1 MKQEEPYKVP
11 ELVMNAE
18 EFERRLHN
26 GEKLMILDDLVLD
39 VSEFALY
46 HPGGKFV
53 IEHTVGTDIAKFF
66 YGGYSLEDNMKPTPA
81 FGWRHSNYA
90 RIIANDLAIARFD
103 CGPDGSVESWCRLR
117 WDLDNEVN
125 KLTRSF
131 VLETLDRKPRK
142 NYKSYYPGLK
152 HLTKHFWIRNM
163 SQPEVIRHY
172 TTCNAMAPRFYS
184 ELVRVLNN

>member
-1 MKQEEPYKVP
+1 
-11 ELVMNAE
+11 
-18 EFERRLHN
+18 
-26 GEKLMILDDLVLD
+26 
-39 VSEFALY
+39 
-46 HPGGKFV
+46 
-53 IEHTVGTDIAKFF
+53 
-66 YGGYSLEDNMKPTPA
+66 MKPTPA